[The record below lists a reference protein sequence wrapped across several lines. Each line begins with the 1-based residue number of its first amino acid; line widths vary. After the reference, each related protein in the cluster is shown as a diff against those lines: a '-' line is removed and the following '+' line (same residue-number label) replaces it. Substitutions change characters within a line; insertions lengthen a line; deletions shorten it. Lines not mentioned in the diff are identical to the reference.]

1 MSIQKAHLM
10 QPATIFIVE
19 DEAIVSNDLSEIL
32 VSLGY
37 SVAGTAINGETAIE
51 KITET
56 KPDLVLMD
64 IHIAGNTDGIE
75 TAGKIHSLL
84 NIPVVYLTAHAD
96 DKVLERAKVTE
107 PYGYIIKPFE
117 ERGLQSTIE
126 MAFYKFRA
134 DERIKDN
141 EALVRSLVNLNP
153 EPVFIIDR
161 DINILYINDTFA
173 LQKTLLKPS
182 PHEPVLGSLA
192 SSGMISAALLTA
204 VHAHFYDKNPYK
216 FEEEFRGKWLSHIIS
231 PLLDQNN
238 QISRCA
244 IESYDITDIK
254 KREQDL
260 TSLTK
265 QLENEK
271 QSLLL
276 FSAMLDSMDDFVIAT
291 DTMGKII
298 YVNKIFQQRFG
309 YTPEEI
315 REKHLSFIKDPEDP
329 FALDANAFFVDMKR
343 VWEGRV
349 TLVTKFGIRIKTL
362 LKSTTVALDRF
373 NVCRVFVL
381 RERLG

>member
-1 MSIQKAHLM
+1 M
-10 QPATIFIVE
+10 QPASIFIVE
-19 DEAIVSNDLSEIL
+19 DEAIVSKDLSATL

-37 SVAGTAINGETAIE
+37 SVAGTAKNSETAIK

-64 IHIAGNTDGIE
+64 IHIAGDIDGIE
-75 TAGKIHSLL
+75 TAGKIHTLL
-84 NIPVVYLTAHAD
+84 NIPVVYLTAYAD
-96 DKVLERAKVTE
+96 NQVLARAKVTE

-126 MAFYKFRA
+126 MALYKFRA

-153 EPVFIIDR
+153 EPVFILDK
-161 DINILYINDTFA
+161 DTNILCINDAFT
-173 LQKTLLKPS
+173 LQKLSSGSTP
-182 PHEPVLGSLA
+182 PAQVLASLA
-192 SSGMISAALLTA
+192 SSGVISPALFTA
-204 VHAHFYDKNPYK
+204 VQAHFYDKYPYK
-216 FEEEFRGKWLSHIIS
+216 FEEEFRGKWLSHTIS

-244 IESYDITDIK
+244 IEIYDITDIK
-254 KREQDL
+254 KRELDL

-276 FSAMLDSMDDFVIAT
+276 FTAMLDSMDDFVIAT

-315 REKHLSFIKDPEDP
+315 REKHISFIKDPGDP
-329 FALDANAFFVDMKR
+329 FAMDANRFFTDKKT
-343 VWEGRV
+343 VWSGSV
-349 TLVTKFGIRIKTL
+349 TMVTKFGIRLKTL
-362 LKSTTVALDRF
+362 LKSTTVELDRF
-373 NVCRVFVL
+373 NIYRVFVL

>member
-1 MSIQKAHLM
+1 M
-10 QPATIFIVE
+10 QPASIFIVE
-19 DEAIVSNDLSEIL
+19 DEAIVSKDLAGTLE
-32 VSLGY
+32 SLGY
-37 SVAGTAINGETAIE
+37 SVAGTAKNSETAME

-75 TAGKIHSLL
+75 TAGKIHTLL

-96 DKVLERAKVTE
+96 EQVLERAKVTE

-126 MAFYKFRA
+126 MALYKFHA
-134 DERIKDN
+134 DERIRDN

-153 EPVFIIDR
+153 EPVFIIDK
-161 DINILYINDTFA
+161 DTSILYINNAFTGPKIPSESFPA
-173 LQKTLLKPS
+173 PRTL
-182 PHEPVLGSLA
+182 ESLA
-192 SSGMISAALLTA
+192 SSGMISPALLTA
-204 VHAHFYDKNPYK
+204 VQAHFNDNTPYK
-216 FEEEFRGKWLSHIIS
+216 FEEEFGGKWLSHTIS
-231 PLLDQNN
+231 PLTNQNN

-244 IESYDITDIK
+244 IESYDITDTK
-254 KREQDL
+254 KRELDL

-276 FSAMLDSMDDFVIAT
+276 FTAMLDSMDDFVIAT
-291 DTMGKII
+291 DPIGKII
-298 YVNKIFQQRFG
+298 YINKIFQQRFG

-315 REKHLSFIKDPEDP
+315 HEKHISFIKDPGDP
-329 FALDANAFFVDMKR
+329 FVMDTNAFFADRKT
-343 VWEGRV
+343 VWSGNV
-349 TLVTKFGIRIKTL
+349 TVVTRFGIRIKTL
-362 LKSTTVALDRF
+362 LKSTPVELDRF
-373 NVCRVFVL
+373 NQYRVFVL